1 MKNGRTGPN
10 QVEVKYHNGGTL
22 GTEEKHRLVMDSIN
36 DAVYRINPHGFFT
49 YLNDTALKLTGLTPE
64 TYHSCHFLDLVIP
77 EHRDTVR
84 SRFERAMNGEENP
97 PYELHVNGNGGCMHV
112 VEVKSKPIFENGSVV
127 EMLGVARDVTAR
139 RQAEELILNANAHL
153 ERMADERT
161 KELQEK
167 TVQLRDSETRYRA
180 IFENTG
186 TAMMILDEGSTIL
199 LVNAEAERMTGYA
212 RGELEQRKKWT
223 EFFSEADVRQI
234 HSSLNGKK
242 GAALLK
248 PRPYECQ
255 VVDRFGQIRDVLALL
270 SRIPGTNESIVSLLD
285 ITERKLA
292 EETIGKREEE
302 LHAKTLDLE
311 ELNTALKV
319 LLKRMDDD
327 RRDLEERVASNIQD
341 LVLPHLAKLKK
352 HSLGAREK
360 SHINVIE
367 SNLQVI
373 ISPFIQKLSSRLL
386 NLTPKEI
393 QISHLI
399 KEGRTTKEIAEIMDV
414 SKSAID
420 THRHHI
426 RKKLGLKNKKMNMR
440 SYLHSLT

>member
-1 MKNGRTGPN
+1 
-10 QVEVKYHNGGTL
+10 
-22 GTEEKHRLVMDSIN
+22 
-36 DAVYRINPHGFFT
+36 
-49 YLNDTALKLTGLTPE
+49 
-64 TYHSCHFLDLVIP
+64 
-77 EHRDTVR
+77 
-84 SRFERAMNGEENP
+84 
-97 PYELHVNGNGGCMHV
+97 
-112 VEVKSKPIFENGSVV
+112 
-127 EMLGVARDVTAR
+127 MLGVARDVTAR

-167 TVQLRDSETRYRA
+167 TAQLRDSETRYRA

-186 TAMMILDEGSTIL
+186 TAMMILDEGSSIL

-212 RGELEQRKKWT
+212 RSELEKRKKWT
-223 EFFSEADVRQI
+223 EFFSESDVRQI

-242 GAALLK
+242 GTASLK

-285 ITERKLA
+285 ITERKRA

-341 LVLPHLAKLKK
+341 LVMPHLAKLKK
-352 HSLGAREK
+352 HPLGAREK

-426 RKKLGLKNKKMNMR
+426 RKKMGLKNKKMNMR

>member
-1 MKNGRTGPN
+1 
-10 QVEVKYHNGGTL
+10 
-22 GTEEKHRLVMDSIN
+22 
-36 DAVYRINPHGFFT
+36 
-49 YLNDTALKLTGLTPE
+49 
-64 TYHSCHFLDLVIP
+64 
-77 EHRDTVR
+77 
-84 SRFERAMNGEENP
+84 
-97 PYELHVNGNGGCMHV
+97 
-112 VEVKSKPIFENGSVV
+112 
-127 EMLGVARDVTAR
+127 
-139 RQAEELILNANAHL
+139 
-153 ERMADERT
+153 
-161 KELQEK
+161 
-167 TVQLRDSETRYRA
+167 
-180 IFENTG
+180 
-186 TAMMILDEGSTIL
+186 MMILDEGSSIL

-212 RGELEQRKKWT
+212 RSELEKRKKWT
-223 EFFSEADVRQI
+223 EFFSESDVRQI

-242 GAALLK
+242 GAASLK

-302 LHAKTLDLE
+302 LHAKTLDLM

-352 HSLGAREK
+352 HPLGAREK

-426 RKKLGLKNKKMNMR
+426 RKKMGLKNKKMNMR

>member
-139 RQAEELILNANAHL
+139 KQAEELILNANAHL

-212 RGELEQRKKWT
+212 RSELEQRKKWT
-223 EFFSEADVRQI
+223 EFFSESDVRQI

-352 HSLGAREK
+352 HPLGAREK

>member
-49 YLNDTALKLTGLTPE
+49 YLNDTALKLTSLTPE

-139 RQAEELILNANAHL
+139 KQAEELILNANAHL

-352 HSLGAREK
+352 HPLGAREK